1 MSGTAYNAL
10 AFLWQCVWKAYVLF
24 IVTEFIG
31 FSLTLGVNFALDL
44 IQPDY
49 ILNLNVIED

>member
-1 MSGTAYNAL
+1 M
-10 AFLWQCVWKAYVLF
+10 LF